1 MVQYLT
7 QDPEIN
13 LKLRRNILPI
23 ENNKFNNLV
32 HVRDANS
39 LVITE
44 VQSRVSPVFHKV
56 FHCVVLLLLPNV
68 LQVAD
73 PLAP

>member
-56 FHCVVLLLLPNV
+56 FDFGLLLFSPNV